1 METRKGSIS
10 VLMLPWLAHGHIS
23 AFLELAK
30 RLTEKNFFI
39 YFCSSSINL
48 NSVKKMLPEKYSPSV
63 QLVELH
69 LPSSPELPPHL
80 HTTNGLPPHLLPIL
94 KIASV
99 ESKPFFSHILNTLN
113 PDLIMYDFNMPW
125 VSASASLLNIPSVL
139 FCPFGSLF
147 TSFAFHFMENPD
159 AEYPFQ
165 SIELHESEKTSLKA
179 MLEFSANGVKDAD
192 LFRESIKLSRDV
204 VLMKTST
211 EIEEKYIDHLSMLV
225 KKKVQPVGLLVQ
237 EIVDKDEDT
246 EVMRFLHRKDE
257 SSVVFVAF
265 GKIEE
270 KYIDHLS
277 MLVKKKVQPVGL
289 LVQEIVDKDEDTE
302 VMRFLHRKDESSV
315 VFVAFGSEFFL
326 SNEEREEMAYGLEL
340 SRVNFIWVVRFPV
353 GEKTTV
359 EEALPVGF
367 LDRIGDLGMVVEG
380 WASQAK
386 ILMHLDQPLNARLVE
401 DVGVG
406 VKVKRDETGRLDRK
420 EIARVIR
427 RIVVEKHGM
436 EVRNKVRELSE
447 KMAMKEV
454 EEIDEVVEEM
464 VKLSGKRK

>member
-48 NSVKKMLPEKYSPSV
+48 NSIKNMLPEKNSPSV

-80 HTTNGLPPHLLPIL
+80 HTTNGLPPHLMPIL
-94 KIASV
+94 KIAFE

-139 FCPFGSLF
+139 FFSFGALF
-147 TSFAFHFMENPD
+147 TSFAFRFMENPD

-165 SIELHESEKTSLKA
+165 SIQLHESEKTSLKA
-179 MLEFSANGVKDAD
+179 MLEFSTNGVKDVD
-192 LFRESIKLSRDV
+192 LIRESIKLSRDV
-204 VLMKTST
+204 MLIKTST
-211 EIEEKYIDHLSMLV
+211 EIEKKYIDYLSMLV

-237 EIVDKDEDT
+237 EIVDEDEDT
-246 EVMRFLHRKDE
+246 EVMRFLHE
-257 SSVVFVAF
+257 
-265 GKIEE
+265 
-270 KYIDHLS
+270 
-277 MLVKKKVQPVGL
+277 
-289 LVQEIVDKDEDTE
+289 
-302 VMRFLHRKDESSV
+302 KDESSV

-326 SNEEREEMAYGLEL
+326 SNEEREEIAYGLEL
-340 SRVNFIWVVRFPV
+340 SRV
-353 GEKTTV
+353 
-359 EEALPVGF
+359 
-367 LDRIGDLGMVVEG
+367 GDLGMVVEG
-380 WASQAK
+380 WAPQAK
-386 ILMHLDQPLNARLVE
+386 ILTHPSTGGFVSHCGWNSVLESIKFGVPIIAMPMHIDQPLNARLVE

-406 VKVKRDETGRLDRK
+406 VEAKRDETGRLDRK

-436 EVRNKVRELSE
+436 EVRNKARELSE

-464 VKLSGKRK
+464 VQLSGKTK

>member
-39 YFCSSSINL
+39 YFCSTSINL
-48 NSVKKMLPEKYSPSV
+48 NSIKKMLPEKYSPSV

-80 HTTNGLPPHLLPIL
+80 HTTNGLPPHLMGVL
-94 KIASV
+94 KIAFE

-139 FCPFGSLF
+139 FFSFGALF
-147 TSFAFHFMENPD
+147 TSFAFRFMENPD
-159 AEYPFQ
+159 A
-165 SIELHESEKTSLKA
+165 SIQLHEFEKNALKA
-179 MLEFSANGVKDAD
+179 MLEFSTNGVKDAD
-192 LFRESIKLSRDV
+192 LFCESVKLSRDV

-211 EIEEKYIDHLSMLV
+211 EIEEKYIDHLSTLFT
-225 KKKVQPVGLLVQ
+225 KKFQPVGPLVQ
-237 EIVDKDEDT
+237 KIVDKDEDT
-246 EVMRFLHRKDE
+246 EVMRFLHK
-257 SSVVFVAF
+257 
-265 GKIEE
+265 
-270 KYIDHLS
+270 
-277 MLVKKKVQPVGL
+277 
-289 LVQEIVDKDEDTE
+289 
-302 VMRFLHRKDESSV
+302 KDESSV

-326 SNEEREEMAYGLEL
+326 SNEEREEIAYGLEL

-367 LDRIGDLGMVVEG
+367 LNRVGDLGLVVEG
-380 WASQAK
+380 WAPQAK
-386 ILMHLDQPLNARLVE
+386 ILTHSSTGGFVSHCGWNSVLESIKFGVPIIAMPMHLDQPLNARLVE
-401 DVGVG
+401 EVGVG
-406 VKVKRDETGRLDRK
+406 VEVKRDETGRLDRK
-420 EIARVIR
+420 EIAKVVR

-436 EVRNKVRELSE
+436 EVRNKARELSE

-454 EEIDEVVEEM
+454 EETDEVVEEM

>member
-39 YFCSSSINL
+39 YFCSTSINL

-80 HTTNGLPPHLLPIL
+80 HTTNGLPPHLMPIL
-94 KIASV
+94 KIAFV

-147 TSFAFHFMENPD
+147 TSFTFHVMENPD

-165 SIELHESEKTSLKA
+165 SIQLHESEKTNLQA
-179 MLEFSANGVKDAD
+179 MLELSANGVKDAD
-192 LFRESIKLSRDV
+192 LFRESIKLSRNV

-211 EIEEKYIDHLSMLV
+211 EIEVKYIDHLSMLV
-225 KKKVQPVGLLVQ
+225 EKKVQPVGLLVQ
-237 EIVDKDEDT
+237 EIVDKDEAT
-246 EVMRFLHRKDE
+246 EVMQFLHK
-257 SSVVFVAF
+257 
-265 GKIEE
+265 
-270 KYIDHLS
+270 
-277 MLVKKKVQPVGL
+277 
-289 LVQEIVDKDEDTE
+289 
-302 VMRFLHRKDESSV
+302 KDESSV

-340 SRVNFIWVVRFPV
+340 SRVNFIWVVRFPA

-367 LDRIGDLGMVVEG
+367 LDRVGDLGMVVEG
-380 WASQAK
+380 WAPQAK
-386 ILMHLDQPLNARLVE
+386 ILMHSSTGGFVSHCGWNSVLESIKFGVPIIAIPMHLDQPLNARLVE

-406 VKVKRDETGRLDRK
+406 VEVKRDETGRLDRK

-447 KMAMKEV
+447 NMAMKEV

-464 VKLSGKRK
+464 VQLSGKRK

>member
-39 YFCSSSINL
+39 YFCSTSINL

-69 LPSSPELPPHL
+69 LPSLPELPPHL
-80 HTTNGLPPHLLPIL
+80 HTTYGLPPHLMPIL
-94 KIASV
+94 KIAFE

-139 FCPFGSLF
+139 FFSFGALF
-147 TSFAFHFMENPD
+147 TSFAFRFMENPD

-165 SIELHESEKTSLKA
+165 SIQLHESEKTSLKA
-179 MLEFSANGVKDAD
+179 MLEFSTNGVKDVD
-192 LFRESIKLSRDV
+192 LIRESIKLSRDV
-204 VLMKTST
+204 MLIKTST
-211 EIEEKYIDHLSMLV
+211 EIEEKYIDYLSMLV
-225 KKKVQPVGLLVQ
+225 KKKVQPVGPLVR
-237 EIVDKDEDT
+237 EIVDEDEDT
-246 EVMRFLHRKDE
+246 EVMRFLHK
-257 SSVVFVAF
+257 
-265 GKIEE
+265 
-270 KYIDHLS
+270 
-277 MLVKKKVQPVGL
+277 
-289 LVQEIVDKDEDTE
+289 
-302 VMRFLHRKDESSV
+302 KDESSV

-326 SNEEREEMAYGLEL
+326 SNEEREEIAYGLEL
-340 SRVNFIWVVRFPV
+340 SRVSFIWVVRFPV

-367 LDRIGDLGMVVEG
+367 LDRVGDVGMVVEG
-380 WASQAK
+380 WAPQAK
-386 ILMHLDQPLNARLVE
+386 ILTHPSTGGFVSHCGWNSVLESIKFGVPIIAMPMHIDQPLNARLVE

-406 VKVKRDETGRLDRK
+406 VEVKRDETGRLGRK

-436 EVRNKVRELSE
+436 EVRNKARELSE

-464 VKLSGKRK
+464 VRLSGKRK

>member
-23 AFLELAK
+23 SFLELAK
-30 RLTEKNFFI
+30 RLTETNFFI
-39 YFCSSSINL
+39 YFCSTCINL
-48 NSVKKMLPEKYSPSV
+48 NSVKKMLPEKYSPSI

-80 HTTNGLPPHLLPIL
+80 HTTNGLPPHLMRVL
-94 KIASV
+94 KIAFE
-99 ESKPFFSHILNTLN
+99 ESKPFFSHVLNTLN

-125 VSASASLLNIPSVL
+125 VSASASLLNIPSFL
-139 FCPFGSLF
+139 FFTFGSLF

-159 AEYPFQ
+159 AEYPVQ
-165 SIELHESEKTSLKA
+165 SIQLHESEKTSLKA
-179 MLEFSANGVKDAD
+179 MLEFSANGVKDGD
-192 LFRESIKLSRDV
+192 LIRESIKLSRDV
-204 VLMKTST
+204 VLIKTST
-211 EIEEKYIDHLSMLV
+211 EIEEKYIDYLSMLV

-237 EIVDKDEDT
+237 EIVDKDDDT
-246 EVMRFLHRKDE
+246 EVMRFLHK
-257 SSVVFVAF
+257 
-265 GKIEE
+265 
-270 KYIDHLS
+270 
-277 MLVKKKVQPVGL
+277 
-289 LVQEIVDKDEDTE
+289 
-302 VMRFLHRKDESSV
+302 KDESSV

-326 SNEEREEMAYGLEL
+326 SDEEREEIAYGLEL

-367 LDRIGDLGMVVEG
+367 LDRVGDLGMVVEG
-380 WASQAK
+380 WAPQAK
-386 ILMHLDQPLNARLVE
+386 ILTHPSTGGFMSHCGWNSVLESIKFGIPIIAMPMHLDQPLNARLVE
-401 DVGVG
+401 EVGVG
-406 VKVKRDETGRLDRK
+406 VGVKRDETGRLDRK
-420 EIARVIR
+420 EIAIVVR

-436 EVRNKVRELSE
+436 EVRNKARELSG